1 MRERTPGSNTW
12 FIDAQSAKKLAI
24 RVHNVRT
31 DVEDLLISLPEDLL
45 PGYGLNSGSLE
56 GWFATQRHNITLYC
70 LRWDSL
76 EFLPLSEIN
85 VLELNR
91 ES

>member
-1 MRERTPGSNTW
+1 MALIPLGAAW
-12 FIDAQSAKKLAI
+12 
-24 RVHNVRT
+24 VW
-31 DVEDLLISLPEDLL
+31 LLLL
-45 PGYGLNSGSLE
+45 DHLKGNEIGMSLE
-56 GWFATQRHNITLYC
+56 ATSTLLDYGRLSEPMEWQQRWFATQRHKITLYC
-70 LRWDSL
+70 LRWDSQ